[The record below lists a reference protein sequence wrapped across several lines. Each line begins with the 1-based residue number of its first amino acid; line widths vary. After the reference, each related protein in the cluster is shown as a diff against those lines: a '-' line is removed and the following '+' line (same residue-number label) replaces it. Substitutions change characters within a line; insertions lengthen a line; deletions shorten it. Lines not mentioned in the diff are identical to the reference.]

1 MAENRAIMEVLLAA
15 EDKKEAKDVLDFTR
29 LFSVEQQE
37 KLKTLLEGVKIG
49 FDLATGGAV
58 KQRKRG
64 RYGRSN

>member
-37 KLKTLLEGVKIG
+37 KLTTLLEGVKIG

-58 KQRKRG
+58 KTA
-64 RYGRSN
+64 

>member
-37 KLKTLLEGVKIG
+37 KLKTLLEGVKIW
-49 FDLATGGAV
+49 L
-58 KQRKRG
+58 
-64 RYGRSN
+64 